1 MKQQKDNNKIM
12 KKITLLSLI
21 MMLLAALPAAYAKK
35 MEKSSKNP
43 FLEPY
48 TNQYEIPPFDKITYD
63 DYLPAIEA
71 GIAEQKQ
78 EINAIVRNRAVP
90 DFDNTILALDNSG
103 QTLNRV
109 CYVLFALTESDN
121 TPEFEAIAA
130 KAMPMISSASD
141 EISMNEALFQRVKQ
155 VYDRRKEFNLDVAQ
169 TRLLEHYF
177 KDFVRGGALLSAA
190 DKDSL
195 KAINQEISNL
205 FLDFSSAIARPPS
218 IPACQARR
226 TD

>member
-12 KKITLLSLI
+12 KKITILSLI

-90 DFDNTILALDNSG
+90 DFDNSMLRIVCAHRVG
-103 QTLNRV
+103 QHTRV
-109 CYVLFALTESDN
+109 
-121 TPEFEAIAA
+121 
-130 KAMPMISSASD
+130 
-141 EISMNEALFQRVKQ
+141 
-155 VYDRRKEFNLDVAQ
+155 
-169 TRLLEHYF
+169 
-177 KDFVRGGALLSAA
+177 
-190 DKDSL
+190 
-195 KAINQEISNL
+195 
-205 FLDFSSAIARPPS
+205 
-218 IPACQARR
+218 
-226 TD
+226 